1 MCSTKKSL
9 TTPISRPILKQN
21 KTKQLLVLYQKIVFS
36 NVSKV
41 NVFLNI
47 LRENKMLNHVSF
59 SMVL

>member
-9 TTPISRPILKQN
+9 TTPISRRILKQN